1 MASARLPLDP
11 KDFMKARSRWLRRD
25 GLLFNCTNAAQH
37 LALLVVLVSGQA
49 LGQSRPG
56 IASIK
61 TPTSAEQSWAYTL
74 TVDGFIVPEGTS
86 YVDPVLTADH
96 NWLHLE
102 ARYNEES
109 LRTGSLWVGYNLSRG
124 KVSAGDKWEFDV
136 TPMIG
141 GVFGRLNGIAP
152 GCEASLNYKKKVIL
166 SIGNEYVFDTTS
178 KSGNFYY
185 AWPQLTYSPV
195 QWLHVGAVAQHTA
208 AYQTALN
215 IQRGFLVGFSHKKM
229 EFTTY
234 VFGPGTSSAT
244 VVLET
249 GVSF

>member
-1 MASARLPLDP
+1 MSAS
-11 KDFMKARSRWLRRD
+11 
-25 GLLFNCTNAAQH
+25 CAQVK
-37 LALLVVLVSGQA
+37 LALLLVLASSHAFGQA
-49 LGQSRPG
+49 RPG
-56 IASIK
+56 TASIK
-61 TPTSAEQSWAYTL
+61 TPTSDTQPWAYTL
-74 TVDGFIVPEGTS
+74 TVDGFIVPDGTS
-86 YVDPVLTADH
+86 YVDPVLTVDH
-96 NWLHLE
+96 HWLHLE
-102 ARYNEES
+102 ARYNDEH
-109 LRTGSLWVGYNLSRG
+109 LRTGSAWAGYNFRRG
-124 KVSAGDKWEFDV
+124 DVSAADKWELDV

-152 GCEASLNYKKKVIL
+152 GCEASLNYKKKVML

-195 QWLHVGAVAQHTA
+195 GWLHVGAVAQHTA

-215 IQRGFLVGFSHKKM
+215 IQRGFLVGVSHKKL

-234 VFGPGTSSAT
+234 VFGPGTASTT

-249 GVSF
+249 GISF

>member
-1 MASARLPLDP
+1 M
-11 KDFMKARSRWLRRD
+11 
-25 GLLFNCTNAAQH
+25 T
-37 LALLVVLVSGQA
+37 SGQI
-49 LGQSRPG
+49 RN
-56 IASIK
+56 IK
-61 TPTSAEQSWAYTL
+61 GNSYLDDHTNEDTLAAICWSGDITVINAE
-74 TVDGFIVPEGTS
+74 
-86 YVDPVLTADH
+86 
-96 NWLHLE
+96 
-102 ARYNEES
+102 
-109 LRTGSLWVGYNLSRG
+109 
-124 KVSAGDKWEFDV
+124 AGDKWEFDI

-152 GCEASLNYKKKVIL
+152 GCEASLNYKNKIEL

-208 AYQTALN
+208 AYHTALN
-215 IQRGFLVGFSHKKM
+215 IQRGFLVGVSHKKL

-234 VFGPGTSSAT
+234 VFGPGTASAT